1 MTCEPTKPVSSDE
14 EKDNGKSYRTFV
26 NREEP
31 SIVPMYLKEF
41 AGEKTTIKEGPAIA
55 LCIGVDECGHKFLE
69 ADGYHK
75 CKQCEGV
82 VCNYCNETIG
92 TKTYCLLCYAE
103 NSIVSIPGENNNR
116 SNKHVT
122 EMRDEL
128 ATHYNFD
135 SVDDLTHEEVE
146 DFYEVRDII
155 TARIDEMVE
164 AVPFPLYATNKL
176 DGDNHWSDVMDIDLA
191 DRSLVRFVSAK
202 RTDHVKDSPI
212 YDAIPEMLIMFAEK
226 CRMDSVF
233 RLLARTVQHSFDSR
247 IPSMKE
253 CLTKLIVDE
262 AGEIGVHIQSKIP
275 APMRKKT
282 YDTDFVAT
290 TTNLM
295 CCKCSCQCGS
305 KGNECIACVH
315 ALWLWDMGRWTE
327 AEVETIKSNVVLL
340 MEASGEIVCDEDL
353 DQSIPELVQSFSV
366 GTQKRKAGVG
376 TGYRVQNS
384 RQNPQSWVVGSHR

>member
-1 MTCEPTKPVSSDE
+1 
-14 EKDNGKSYRTFV
+14 
-26 NREEP
+26 
-31 SIVPMYLKEF
+31 
-41 AGEKTTIKEGPAIA
+41 
-55 LCIGVDECGHKFLE
+55 
-69 ADGYHK
+69 
-75 CKQCEGV
+75 
-82 VCNYCNETIG
+82 
-92 TKTYCLLCYAE
+92 
-103 NSIVSIPGENNNR
+103 
-116 SNKHVT
+116 
-122 EMRDEL
+122 
-128 ATHYNFD
+128 
-135 SVDDLTHEEVE
+135 
-146 DFYEVRDII
+146 
-155 TARIDEMVE
+155 MV
-164 AVPFPLYATNKL
+164 L
-176 DGDNHWSDVMDIDLA
+176 G
-191 DRSLVRFVSAK
+191 SLVRFVSAK

-315 ALWLWDMGRWTE
+315 ALVRLHMVSLLLHEHLAENILCKLAARLVDSIDSDGSIVLMINSGSGIWVDGQRQRLRLSNQMLCCLWKRRE
-327 AEVETIKSNVVLL
+327 KL
-340 MEASGEIVCDEDL
+340 
-353 DQSIPELVQSFSV
+353 SV
-366 GTQKRKAGVG
+366 MKT
-376 TGYRVQNS
+376 
-384 RQNPQSWVVGSHR
+384 